1 MEKKE
6 IKQENNNPSK
16 NSSFDNLLK
25 LQTTLQEE
33 VALRDIFF
41 EDRDSLLK
49 KIESNCLEYYKTRI
63 SIQELYD
70 NNSQSDPNKK
80 KIKYIFCEK
89 PQSEIPQYY
98 EIVKKIIYYYHDNN
112 ELTLKLIE
120 KCPKESYPSL
130 ANFICNY
137 FYVNIFS
144 SSFLNENLLTL
155 IYLFLVKEVDKIILK
170 DENSDNISKPFLDFS
185 NSFIPYLLRCLVLKD
200 DIKTYLEN
208 VLKKSLA
215 RVAGLLNN
223 QKDNLFLGF
232 DFKKM
237 LAFLNGQNYQIRN
250 TNKTFKSYLNLLT
263 MEIKKSKLSILKKK
277 NKENDDTIY
286 SSYLNKL
293 GLDDKPNSENNF
305 YSITTRD
312 TFDNLLIE
320 NNPELNEEEN
330 NDDLSEDDEELAP
343 IKDDLISGNLN
354 NNNIKDDFEYFLINS
369 GFYSGINNS
378 FIDKKRESVRF
389 DIFNDLYTKE
399 LNKETL
405 LDLIDNEDDREME
418 EYLLKQLNIIQENE
432 KSNVF
437 TNTKLINEII
447 HSGINTEELEQVILI
462 YKYHF
467 ESIKIFLDELFT
479 SLILNQENVPYML
492 RAICTIITKLL
503 SIKFKNASSI
513 IRIRILNEFFFNGLI
528 IPILENP
535 QMNGILMYDYNK
547 DKNRNLK
554 IKTAIKILQKFI
566 NCELYNSTKSDEY
579 FFTIFNPYFIE
590 IMPFMIEFYR
600 ELSSSKLPINI
611 EKLLINKKENKQDN
625 SNIKYDYLKMHPEER
640 LEHQSICITYK
651 DILTLYEVIKNN
663 ENELLI
669 DNTNIMAKYLKKL
682 KFHEKD
688 LKEKVQKDEE
698 NSKKTFIYFSELISD
713 DDLKKL
719 LNLKKEQNLSFQT
732 DENLAETDYALSIL
746 TKIKFCINTIMK
758 HLNIL
763 SKSNFYSNETDST
776 KDFVKDLNKMIHME
790 GFSEILKEKKLPLEW
805 YGLYLQSNIENIPQN
820 YKENNYALL
829 YNELIEESKKNLLK
843 IQNDDSLNI
852 LYSKII
858 NSEKMIDIGLNNLKR
873 TVNNKI
879 KYDAIE
885 FIKNSNNPV
894 ILDIGKQNEQITYI
908 GIRED
913 THIKGKNE
921 TNDKNIISIKC
932 KNIIEFCNNFPDIDS
947 DDVFVLEEEIELVK
961 NLNEYFEII
970 YKNIE
975 KDPIFTDY
983 SVEEKQNVE
992 KQIENFIYVQLY
1004 EKLYCKTSIKADNDV
1019 YTNSVR
1025 LSWVKPQMLDKSLSQ
1040 LDEKMVQ
1047 LIISF
1052 INNMNEEKSPSN
1064 KLREFENIYFIINNI
1079 ITLYGYNKDTFI
1091 NILAYILIKCKQTK
1105 LYSTLRYI
1113 QIFLNDDIREEKTYL
1128 LDKFRDVISKITS
1141 FSEKDVNLTK
1151 EEYENNCLRITQ
1163 E

>member
-185 NSFIPYLLRCLVLKD
+185 DSFVPYLLRCLVLKD

-223 QKDNLFLGF
+223 QRDNLFLGF

-263 MEIKKSKLSILKKK
+263 MEIKKGKLSILKKK

-447 HSGINTEELEQVILI
+447 HSGINAEELEQVILI

-513 IRIRILNEFFFNGLI
+513 IR
-528 IPILENP
+528 
-535 QMNGILMYDYNK
+535 

-590 IMPFMIEFYR
+590 IMPFIIEFYR